1 VPMLLLDSCSLIEL
15 KSFIQRQVL
24 GKRLPDHKVA
34 SSMLLI
40 FCFWRQGRSAVQIT
54 RSILAVRPMRIC
66 APQNFPHDLDQ
77 NKEIQIEIE
86 MANRAS

>member
-40 FCFWRQGRSAVQIT
+40 LLLEAGEICCSDNAFDTCCAAYEDLRST
-54 RSILAVRPMRIC
+54 K
-66 APQNFPHDLDQ
+66 FPT
-77 NKEIQIEIE
+77 
-86 MANRAS
+86 